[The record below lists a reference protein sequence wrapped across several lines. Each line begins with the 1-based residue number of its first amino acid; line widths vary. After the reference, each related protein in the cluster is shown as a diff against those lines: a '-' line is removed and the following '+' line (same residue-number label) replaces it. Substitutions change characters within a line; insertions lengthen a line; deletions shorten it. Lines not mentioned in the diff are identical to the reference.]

1 MGREL
6 VANWRPREGTVVFL
20 LPVLPGKIPKPL
32 LATQSHSPNR
42 RSLAKLFSY
51 MVDLPF
57 RWVKSEPM
65 DGTRAPVAAGAAGA
79 AVVAG
84 AAGAA
89 AVFAPKDLAVRPRS
103 PSSFSNIFFGFNL
116 EIRSI
121 RRAVKKNKNKRETE
135 RENELMKRLQ
145 PAVRKWEIVGRFLFL
160 FIHLFFLGGG
170 GDSRRW
176 IAHRRVWNRFPHRKI
191 SLKRRKKNDQSQR
204 NK

>member
-1 MGREL
+1 
-6 VANWRPREGTVVFL
+6 
-20 LPVLPGKIPKPL
+20 
-32 LATQSHSPNR
+32 
-42 RSLAKLFSY
+42 

-160 FIHLFFLGGG
+160 FIHLFFFGGG